1 MRNERRSK
9 PVSLDAL
16 AARGTHEIPPE
27 VNKNT
32 DDQKAIIEDT
42 DATIKMLSSTT
53 ASRPALFSAF
63 DLKVSADLEQDSLL
77 DYSDKRVIIDDLV
90 ILP

>member
-16 AARGTHEIPPE
+16 ATSGTHEILSG

-32 DDQKAIIEDT
+32 DDQKGIVEVGDV
-42 DATIKMLSSTT
+42 TIKMSGTT

-63 DLKVSADLEQDSLL
+63 ELKVSADLEQ
-77 DYSDKRVIIDDLV
+77 
-90 ILP
+90 